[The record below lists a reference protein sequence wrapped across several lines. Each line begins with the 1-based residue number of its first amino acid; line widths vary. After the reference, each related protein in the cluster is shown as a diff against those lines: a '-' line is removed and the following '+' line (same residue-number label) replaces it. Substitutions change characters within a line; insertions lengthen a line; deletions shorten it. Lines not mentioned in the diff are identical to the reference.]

1 MKFRDLVE
9 GFGSDEITPY
19 GNGYT
24 IWTRRQAGPK
34 VEKFWVFKTP
44 EGLDINKDKFKFEK
58 AIKNA
63 EPIAKVNDL
72 KAAFAAMEKK

>member
-1 MKFRDLVE
+1 MTFKELLE
-9 GFGSDEITPY
+9 GFGSDEIIPY

-24 IWTRRQAGPK
+24 IWTRRQSRPK

-44 EGLDINKDKFKFEK
+44 KGVDKNKNKFVFED
-58 AIKNA
+58 AIRNA

-72 KAAFAAMEKK
+72 KAAFAAMDK